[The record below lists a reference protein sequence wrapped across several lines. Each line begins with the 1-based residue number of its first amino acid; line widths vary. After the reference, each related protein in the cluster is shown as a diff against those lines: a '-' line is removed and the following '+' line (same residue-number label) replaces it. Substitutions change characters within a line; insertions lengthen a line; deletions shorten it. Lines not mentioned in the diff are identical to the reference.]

1 MHSIAL
7 HYRVGSFLF
16 TELQFIMQTG
26 TAALGNVDSQAFL
39 RIVRSLRKQT
49 LELANGVVRDVNHC
63 YKKYGCEVS
72 SQRTAMTPCA
82 VPVIDFLRNRQSG
95 IYNLRHKMGRIRLL
109 PETVASQVAAGEVVE
124 RPASVVKEL
133 VENSLDAG
141 ACKIDIVIRR
151 GGISLVRVIDDGCGM
166 DRDDA
171 LLSLERHAT
180 SKIRSAA
187 DLLAVATL
195 GFRGEALPSIAS
207 VSRFRLTTRQARA
220 IAGTE
225 IIVNGGKIEVVRDSG
240 EAPGTQ
246 VEVRSLFY
254 NLPARRKFLRSEN
267 TESRNIEHQIHLQAI
282 GHPAIGFSLMRDDR
296 MLFQLPAAATL
307 SNRIRDLYGVELLKR
322 LVEVNGAS
330 SPKIQIS
337 GFIGRAGLSR
347 QTRSQQLIFVNG
359 RAIESSLITGAI
371 REGYHTALMK
381 GQYPVLFLFLKIDP
395 AAVDVNVHPA
405 KREVRFHDPNG
416 VREAIVGCIRQT
428 LESDRTAWQ
437 EKFRAPVSSPARV
450 SSKAAS
456 DLRLRS
462 EVSAPEATHRELPHL
477 HTALA
482 AVGDSDSRSVPDA
495 VAQAPR
501 LSGQSVDPASE
512 ALALHRQ
519 GKKAVKQQFQIIGV
533 LSKLYVLMENADGL
547 VLVDQHAA
555 HERILF
561 EELRRRMEEQGVPTQ
576 KLLLPQTFDVPPRDA
591 DWIER
596 NLSIL
601 QRMGIGIE
609 SFGPGTFKIDSLP
622 SFLDVSDAAQF
633 MRKVIDD
640 LMSASNGASTMRL
653 GEEMIA
659 KSVCRH
665 AVKANDLLRYPEV
678 EKLIRNL
685 LDCDLPYCC
694 PHGRPTMIQ
703 ISLADLEKKFGR
715 KV

>member
-1 MHSIAL
+1 MS
-7 HYRVGSFLF
+7 
-16 TELQFIMQTG
+16 
-26 TAALGNVDSQAFL
+26 
-39 RIVRSLRKQT
+39 
-49 LELANGVVRDVNHC
+49 
-63 YKKYGCEVS
+63 
-72 SQRTAMTPCA
+72 
-82 VPVIDFLRNRQSG
+82 
-95 IYNLRHKMGRIRLL
+95 RIRLL

-133 VENSLDAG
+133 IENSIDAG
-141 ACKIDIVIRR
+141 ARKIDIVIRR

-187 DLLAVATL
+187 DLQAVATL

-207 VSRFRLTTRQARA
+207 VSRFRLTTREVGAV
-220 IAGTE
+220 AGSE
-225 IIVNGGKIEVVRDSG
+225 IIVNGGKIDIVRDGG

-282 GHPAIGFSLMRDDR
+282 SNPHIGFSLLRDGR
-296 MLFQLPAAATL
+296 MLFQLPATVTV
-307 SNRIRDLYGVELLKR
+307 SDRIRDLYGIELLER
-322 LVEVNGAS
+322 LVEVNSAPSG
-330 SPKIQIS
+330 KIRVG
-337 GFIGRAGLSR
+337 GFIGQAGLSR
-347 QTRSQQLIFVNG
+347 QTRAQQLVFVNG
-359 RAIESSLITGAI
+359 RAIESGLLTAAI

-381 GQYPVLFLFLKIDP
+381 GQYPVTFFFLELDP

-405 KREVRFHDPNG
+405 KREVRFRDPAA
-416 VREAIVGCIRQT
+416 VREAIVHSIQQT
-428 LESDRTAWQ
+428 LERGRLAWQ
-437 EKFRAPVSSPARV
+437 EKFRAPLIAPAAIPA
-450 SSKAAS
+450 KPAP
-456 DLRLRS
+456 DLKLRFQ
-462 EVSAPEATHRELPHL
+462 VAAPEESHRELPH
-477 HTALA
+477 
-482 AVGDSDSRSVPDA
+482 VGPA
-495 VAQAPR
+495 VAGVATVAGVVDPGRAIKPDEAPSQAPVR
-501 LSGQSVDPASE
+501 RDGA
-512 ALALHRQ
+512 
-519 GKKAVKQQFQIIGV
+519 QQKFQIIGV

-596 NLSIL
+596 NISIL

-609 SFGPGTFKIDSLP
+609 SFGPGTFKLDSLP
-622 SFLDVSDAAQF
+622 SFLNVSDPTQF

-640 LMSASNGASTMRL
+640 LKNAGNSASAMRL
-653 GEEMIA
+653 GEEMMA
-659 KSVCRH
+659 KTVCRH
-665 AVKANDLLRYPEV
+665 AVKANDPLGYPEV
-678 EKLIRNL
+678 EKLIRDL

-703 ISLADLEKKFGR
+703 ISNAELEKKFGR
-715 KV
+715 KL

>member
-1 MHSIAL
+1 MS
-7 HYRVGSFLF
+7 
-16 TELQFIMQTG
+16 
-26 TAALGNVDSQAFL
+26 
-39 RIVRSLRKQT
+39 
-49 LELANGVVRDVNHC
+49 
-63 YKKYGCEVS
+63 
-72 SQRTAMTPCA
+72 
-82 VPVIDFLRNRQSG
+82 
-95 IYNLRHKMGRIRLL
+95 RIRLL
-109 PETVASQVAAGEVVE
+109 SETVASQVAAGEVVE

-133 VENSLDAG
+133 IENSIDAG
-141 ACKIDIVIRR
+141 ARKIDTVIRR

-187 DLLAVATL
+187 DLQAVATL

-207 VSRFRLTTRQARA
+207 VSRFRLTTRERDAV
-220 IAGTE
+220 AGTE
-225 IIVNGGKIEVVRDSG
+225 IVVNGGKIDIVRDGG

-282 GHPAIGFSLMRDDR
+282 GHPQIGFSLLRDDR

-307 SNRIRDLYGVELLKR
+307 GDRIRDLYGMELLER
-322 LVEVNGAS
+322 LVEINDTPSRNIRIG
-330 SPKIQIS
+330 
-337 GFIGRAGLSR
+337 GFIGQAGLSR
-347 QTRSQQLIFVNG
+347 QTRAQQLIFVNG
-359 RAIESSLITGAI
+359 RAIENVLLTAAI

-381 GQYPVLFLFLKIDP
+381 GQYPVTFLFLELDP

-405 KREVRFHDPNG
+405 KREVRFRDPAV
-416 VREAIVGCIRQT
+416 VREAIVDSIQQT
-428 LESDRTAWQ
+428 LERGRMAWQ
-437 EKFRAPVSSPARV
+437 EKFRGPLIAP
-450 SSKAAS
+450 AAVPEKTAP
-456 DLRLRS
+456 DLKLRP
-462 EVSAPEATHRELPHL
+462 EVPAPEELHRELPHL
-477 HTALA
+477 SSIVAGVADAGRPRVPETVGQALRLPGSRADSAGDTRTLEGSRKLA
-482 AVGDSDSRSVPDA
+482 A
-495 VAQAPR
+495 Q
-501 LSGQSVDPASE
+501 
-512 ALALHRQ
+512 
-519 GKKAVKQQFQIIGV
+519 QQFQIIGV

-591 DWIER
+591 DWIEH
-596 NLSIL
+596 NISIL
-601 QRMGIGIE
+601 QKMGIGIE

-622 SFLDVSDAAQF
+622 GFLNVSDPAQF

-640 LMSASNGASTMRL
+640 LKSAGNSTSPMRL

-659 KSVCRH
+659 TTVCRH
-665 AVKANDLLRYPEV
+665 AVKANDPLRYPEI
-678 EKLIRNL
+678 EKLIRDL

-703 ISLADLEKKFGR
+703 ISLMELEKKFGR